1 MRKSSRSFACRV
13 CAETLICMSSYVD
26 ALPLISCSPLNVLVR
41 ARVFLLAFCGRLRRI
56 NAQLGRKQ
64 NAADDEDKQRKALE
78 AEAKKI
84 KVDMQQ
90 LIADFH
96 VRLAQLA
103 EHRLAVERSILQA
116 EFEVVL
122 LLQVKCEST

>member
-13 CAETLICMSSYVD
+13 CAETLICMTSYV
-26 ALPLISCSPLNVLVR
+26 SCSPLNVLVR

-56 NAQLGRKQ
+56 NAQFGWKQ

-122 LLQVKCEST
+122 LLQVQCESTGM